1 MKFSQKMRLY
11 LVHTMM
17 QKSQKWSET
26 QIKGGGSCLKL
37 SQEMEE
43 GKPKKSQ
50 VVAVMDTFVNV
61 RKYGPPV
68 KYSLACMHPQV
79 ILSLA
84 FYEEASRTQ

>member
-1 MKFSQKMRLY
+1 
-11 LVHTMM
+11 
-17 QKSQKWSET
+17 
-26 QIKGGGSCLKL
+26 
-37 SQEMEE
+37 MEE